1 VSKPEG
7 SGKSVELEAFERLE
21 SAIARLVRSVEESD
35 RRAVS
40 AESQV
45 QEVKTQNTE
54 MAGLV
59 ERFTES
65 PTDAKDLMDRL
76 KRLESENDDLRSR
89 LDRGRE
95 GIERMITRIRF
106 LENQR

>member
-1 VSKPEG
+1 MSKLEG

-76 KRLESENDDLRSR
+76 KRLEAENLSLIHISEPTRP
-89 LDRGRE
+89 
-95 GIERMITRIRF
+95 ERIGGGGVWV
-106 LENQR
+106 

>member
-1 VSKPEG
+1 MSKPEG

-45 QEVKTQNTE
+45 QEVKTQ
-54 MAGLV
+54 MFSASKVGALG
-59 ERFTES
+59 S
-65 PTDAKDLMDRL
+65 Y
-76 KRLESENDDLRSR
+76 SR
-89 LDRGRE
+89 AVLGPCRKAAWGTPSF
-95 GIERMITRIRF
+95 II
-106 LENQR
+106 